1 MPVQYSSC
9 PSIFWS
15 RYFSA
20 FLGLFKGRKF
30 TTRAGISGSLKGTY
44 IVQRD
49 GMILLMAIH
58 LGTIHSIVRV
68 EQACVLHWCTHCNTY
83 IITLFIFVLICE
95 ILATP
100 SQCNAKI
107 HPTNQNGIDI
117 IWAFS
122 TITTLLPL
130 SDTGTNM
137 PFPSCKPPGLLL
149 FINLSIIE
157 LQPVLLEQ
165 LASRGLE
172 DPLVSC
178 RHHSMM
184 ISTKNSTASTSFVA
198 SSLQCLQ

>member
-1 MPVQYSSC
+1 M
-9 PSIFWS
+9 
-15 RYFSA
+15 
-20 FLGLFKGRKF
+20 
-30 TTRAGISGSLKGTY
+30 
-44 IVQRD
+44 
-49 GMILLMAIH
+49 
-58 LGTIHSIVRV
+58 
-68 EQACVLHWCTHCNTY
+68 
-83 IITLFIFVLICE
+83 TLFIFVLMCE
-95 ILATP
+95 ILAAP

-172 DPLVSC
+172 DPLGLLQ
-178 RHHSMM
+178 
-184 ISTKNSTASTSFVA
+184 TSFHDDFHEELN
-198 SSLQCLQ
+198 SFNPLHC